1 MVLPPV
7 VTVDDASKAAAQ
19 MYGWQA
25 EAVALTGER
34 DKNYL
39 LRTAEAGDVVLKFI
53 NPAEEAAETDLQIQ
67 VLLWLEQHN
76 CAVMVPKTLRTA
88 AGELVGDYAV
98 GDQVYKVRA
107 YTYLNGVSVAQAQ
120 MSDAMQ
126 QSFGEHAAQL
136 VLALEGFDQ
145 PALSRVLLWDVMHL
159 NQLRAWAEEV
169 LSQDELGQCVFA
181 YLDRFEQTI
190 LPALQALPQQVIH
203 GDISKSNTVASSAD
217 AASIHGVLDFG
228 DLCKAPRV
236 VELAVAAS
244 YALDAETGDLQAAL
258 ARVVDG
264 YAAVLPLSSEE
275 STLVFDLIIARLV
288 QRIVISEWRA
298 SHFPNNR
305 DYILR
310 STAQA
315 RQLLGRLMH
324 ISEAQ
329 KQSGKGQGNA

>member
-1 MVLPPV
+1 MVSPPV
-7 VTVDDASKAAAQ
+7 VTVDDASKVAADL
-19 MYGWQA
+19 YGWQA
-25 EAVALTGER
+25 EAIALTGER

-39 LRTAEAGDVVLKFI
+39 LHTQEAGDVVLKFI

-67 VLLWLEQHN
+67 VLLWLAQQN
-76 CAVMVPKTLRTA
+76 CAVVVPKALRSRTGDLVCDYTV
-88 AGELVGDYAV
+88 GE
-98 GDQVYKVRA
+98 QVYKVRA

-120 MSDAMQ
+120 MGAALQ
-126 QSFGEHAAQL
+126 QSFGAQAAQL
-136 VLALEGFDQ
+136 VRALEGFDH

-169 LSQDELGQCVFA
+169 LPQDEMGQFVFA
-181 YLDRFEQTI
+181 YLNQFGQTI
-190 LPALQALPQQVIH
+190 LPVLQALPQQVIH

-217 AASIHGVLDFG
+217 ATSIHGVLDFG

-258 ARVVDG
+258 AGIVAA
-264 YAAVLPLSSEE
+264 YAAVLPLSEAE
-275 STLVFDLIIARLV
+275 SALIPDLIVARLV

-310 STAQA
+310 SNAQA
-315 RQLLGRLMH
+315 RQLLGQLMQV
-324 ISEAQ
+324 SAAN
-329 KQSGKGQGNA
+329 K

>member
-1 MVLPPV
+1 MVSPPV
-7 VTVDDASKAAAQ
+7 VTVDDASKVASSL
-19 MYGWQA
+19 YGWQA
-25 EAVALTGER
+25 TAEALTGER

-39 LRTAEAGDVVLKFI
+39 LRTKEVGDVVLKFI
-53 NPAEEAAETDLQIQ
+53 NPGEEAAETDLQIQ
-67 VLLWLEQHN
+67 VLLWLEQQQ
-76 CAVMVPKTLRTA
+76 CALQVPKALRNS
-88 AGELVGDYAV
+88 AGALVSDYTI
-98 GDQVYKVRA
+98 GEQTYKVRA
-107 YTYLNGVSVAQAQ
+107 YTYLDGVSVAHAQ
-120 MSDAMQ
+120 MSSALQ
-126 QSFGEHAAQL
+126 QSFGERAAQL
-136 VLALEGFDQ
+136 VRALDGFDHA
-145 PALSRVLLWDVMHL
+145 ALSRVLLWDVMHL

-169 LSQDELGQCVFA
+169 LPEDEMGQFVFA
-181 YLDRFEQTI
+181 YLNQFEQTI

-217 AASIHGVLDFG
+217 ATTIHGVLDFG

-264 YAAVLPLSSEE
+264 YAAVLPLSAEE
-275 STLVFDLIIARLV
+275 SALIFDLIIARLV

-310 STAQA
+310 SNAQA

-324 ISEAQ
+324 VSAAH
-329 KQSGKGQGNA
+329 K

>member
-1 MVLPPV
+1 MVSPPV
-7 VTVDDASKAAAQ
+7 VTVDDASKVAADL
-19 MYGWQA
+19 YGWKA
-25 EAVALTGER
+25 EAIALTGER

-39 LRTAEAGDVVLKFI
+39 LHTQEAGDVVLKFI

-67 VLLWLEQHN
+67 VLLWLAQQN
-76 CAVMVPKTLRTA
+76 CAVVVPKALRSRTGDLVCDYTV
-88 AGELVGDYAV
+88 GE
-98 GDQVYKVRA
+98 QVYKVRA

-120 MSDAMQ
+120 MGAALQ
-126 QSFGEHAAQL
+126 QSFGAQAAQL
-136 VLALEGFDQ
+136 VRALEGFDH

-169 LSQDELGQCVFA
+169 LPQDEMGQFVFA
-181 YLDRFEQTI
+181 YLDQFEQTI
-190 LPALQALPQQVIH
+190 LPVLQALPQQVIH

-217 AASIHGVLDFG
+217 ASSIHGVLDFG

-258 ARVVDG
+258 AGIVAA
-264 YAAVLPLSSEE
+264 YAAVLPLSEAE
-275 STLVFDLIIARLV
+275 SALIPDLIIARLV

-310 STAQA
+310 SNAQA
-315 RQLLGRLMH
+315 RQLLGQLMQV
-324 ISEAQ
+324 SAAN
-329 KQSGKGQGNA
+329 K

>member
-1 MVLPPV
+1 MVSPPV
-7 VTVDDASKAAAQ
+7 VTIDDASKVAADL
-19 MYGWQA
+19 YGWKA
-25 EAVALTGER
+25 EAIALTGER

-39 LRTAEAGDVVLKFI
+39 LHTQEAGDVVLKFI

-67 VLLWLEQHN
+67 VLLWLAQQN
-76 CAVMVPKTLRTA
+76 CAVVVPKALRSRTGDLVCDYTV
-88 AGELVGDYAV
+88 GE
-98 GDQVYKVRA
+98 QVYKVRA

-120 MSDAMQ
+120 MGAALQ
-126 QSFGEHAAQL
+126 QSFGAQAAQL
-136 VLALEGFDQ
+136 VRALEGFDH

-169 LSQDELGQCVFA
+169 LPQDEMGQFVFA
-181 YLDRFEQTI
+181 YLDQFEQTI
-190 LPALQALPQQVIH
+190 LPVLQALPQQVIH

-217 AASIHGVLDFG
+217 ASSIHGVLDFG

-258 ARVVDG
+258 AGIVAA
-264 YAAVLPLSSEE
+264 YAAVLPLSEAE
-275 STLVFDLIIARLV
+275 SALIPDLIVARLV

-310 STAQA
+310 SNAQA
-315 RQLLGRLMH
+315 RQLLGQLMQV
-324 ISEAQ
+324 SAAN
-329 KQSGKGQGNA
+329 K

>member
-1 MVLPPV
+1 MVSPPV
-7 VTVDDASKAAAQ
+7 VTVDDASKVAADL
-19 MYGWQA
+19 YGWQA
-25 EAVALTGER
+25 EAIALTGER

-39 LRTAEAGDVVLKFI
+39 LHTQEAGDVVLKFI

-67 VLLWLEQHN
+67 VLLWLAQQN
-76 CAVMVPKTLRTA
+76 CAVVVPKALRSRTGDLVCDYTV
-88 AGELVGDYAV
+88 GE
-98 GDQVYKVRA
+98 QVYKVRA

-120 MSDAMQ
+120 MGAALQ
-126 QSFGEHAAQL
+126 QSFGTQAAQL
-136 VLALEGFDQ
+136 VRALEGFDH

-169 LSQDELGQCVFA
+169 LPQDEMGQFVFA
-181 YLDRFEQTI
+181 YLDQFEQTI
-190 LPALQALPQQVIH
+190 LPVLQALPQQVIH

-217 AASIHGVLDFG
+217 ASSIHGVLDFG

-258 ARVVDG
+258 AGIVAA
-264 YAAVLPLSSEE
+264 YAAVLPLSEAE
-275 STLVFDLIIARLV
+275 SALIPDLIVARLV

-310 STAQA
+310 SNAQA
-315 RQLLGRLMH
+315 RQLLGQLMQV
-324 ISEAQ
+324 SAAN
-329 KQSGKGQGNA
+329 K

>member
-1 MVLPPV
+1 MVSPPV
-7 VTVDDASKAAAQ
+7 VTIDDASKVAADL
-19 MYGWQA
+19 YGWQA
-25 EAVALTGER
+25 EAIALTGER

-39 LRTAEAGDVVLKFI
+39 LHTQEAGDVVLKFI

-67 VLLWLEQHN
+67 VLLWLAQQN
-76 CAVMVPKTLRTA
+76 CAVVVPKALRSRTGDLVCDYTV
-88 AGELVGDYAV
+88 GE
-98 GDQVYKVRA
+98 QVYKVRA

-120 MSDAMQ
+120 MGAALQ
-126 QSFGEHAAQL
+126 QSFGAQAAQL
-136 VLALEGFDQ
+136 VRALEGFDH

-169 LSQDELGQCVFA
+169 LPQDEMGQFVFA
-181 YLDRFEQTI
+181 YLNQFEQTI
-190 LPALQALPQQVIH
+190 LPVLQALPQQVIH

-217 AASIHGVLDFG
+217 ASSIHGVLDFG

-258 ARVVDG
+258 AGIVAA
-264 YAAVLPLSSEE
+264 YAAVLPLSEAE
-275 STLVFDLIIARLV
+275 SALIPDLIIARLV

-310 STAQA
+310 SNAQA
-315 RQLLGRLMH
+315 RQLLGQLMQV
-324 ISEAQ
+324 SAAN
-329 KQSGKGQGNA
+329 K

>member
-1 MVLPPV
+1 MVSPPV
-7 VTVDDASKAAAQ
+7 VTVDDASKVAADL
-19 MYGWQA
+19 YGWQA
-25 EAVALTGER
+25 EAIALTGER

-39 LRTAEAGDVVLKFI
+39 LRTQEAGDVVLKFI

-67 VLLWLEQHN
+67 VLLWLAQQN
-76 CAVMVPKTLRTA
+76 CAVVVPKALRSRTGDLVCDYTV
-88 AGELVGDYAV
+88 GE
-98 GDQVYKVRA
+98 QVYKVRA

-120 MSDAMQ
+120 MGAALQ
-126 QSFGEHAAQL
+126 QSFGTQAAQL
-136 VLALEGFDQ
+136 VRALEGFDH

-169 LSQDELGQCVFA
+169 LPQDEMGQFVFA
-181 YLDRFEQTI
+181 YLNQFEQTI
-190 LPALQALPQQVIH
+190 LPVLQALPQQVIH

-217 AASIHGVLDFG
+217 ATSIHGVLDFG

-258 ARVVDG
+258 AGIVAA
-264 YAAVLPLSSEE
+264 YAAVLPLSEAE
-275 STLVFDLIIARLV
+275 SALIPDLIIARLV

-310 STAQA
+310 SNAQA
-315 RQLLGRLMH
+315 RQLLGQLMQV
-324 ISEAQ
+324 SAAN
-329 KQSGKGQGNA
+329 K

>member
-1 MVLPPV
+1 MVSPPV
-7 VTVDDASKAAAQ
+7 VTVDDASKVAADL
-19 MYGWQA
+19 YGWKA
-25 EAVALTGER
+25 EAIALTGER

-39 LRTAEAGDVVLKFI
+39 LHTQEAGDVVLKFI

-67 VLLWLEQHN
+67 VLLWLAQQN
-76 CAVMVPKTLRTA
+76 CAVVVPKALRSRTGDLVCDYTV
-88 AGELVGDYAV
+88 GE
-98 GDQVYKVRA
+98 QVYKVRA

-120 MSDAMQ
+120 MGAALQ
-126 QSFGEHAAQL
+126 QSFGAQAAQL
-136 VLALEGFDQ
+136 VRALEGFDH

-169 LSQDELGQCVFA
+169 LPQDEMGQFVFA
-181 YLDRFEQTI
+181 YLDQFEQTI
-190 LPALQALPQQVIH
+190 LPVLQALPQQVIH

-217 AASIHGVLDFG
+217 ASSIHGVLDFG

-258 ARVVDG
+258 AGIVAA
-264 YAAVLPLSSEE
+264 YAAVLPLSEAE
-275 STLVFDLIIARLV
+275 SALIPDLIVARLV

-310 STAQA
+310 SNAQA
-315 RQLLGRLMH
+315 RQLLGQLMQV
-324 ISEAQ
+324 SAAN
-329 KQSGKGQGNA
+329 K

>member
-1 MVLPPV
+1 MVSPPV
-7 VTVDDASKAAAQ
+7 VTVDDASKVAADL
-19 MYGWQA
+19 YGWQA
-25 EAVALTGER
+25 EAIALTGER

-39 LRTAEAGDVVLKFI
+39 LHTQEAGDVVLKFI

-67 VLLWLEQHN
+67 VLLWLAQQN
-76 CAVMVPKTLRTA
+76 CAVVVPKALRSRTGDLVCDYTV
-88 AGELVGDYAV
+88 GE
-98 GDQVYKVRA
+98 QVYKVRA

-120 MSDAMQ
+120 MGAALQ
-126 QSFGEHAAQL
+126 QSFGTQAAQL
-136 VLALEGFDQ
+136 VRALEGFDH

-159 NQLRAWAEEV
+159 HQLRAWAEEV
-169 LSQDELGQCVFA
+169 LPQDEMGQFVFA
-181 YLDRFEQTI
+181 YLDQFEQTI
-190 LPALQALPQQVIH
+190 LPVLQALPQQVIH

-217 AASIHGVLDFG
+217 ASSIHGVLDFG

-258 ARVVDG
+258 AGIVAA
-264 YAAVLPLSSEE
+264 YAAVLPLSEAE
-275 STLVFDLIIARLV
+275 SALIPDLIIARLV

-310 STAQA
+310 SNAQA
-315 RQLLGRLMH
+315 RQLLGQLMQV
-324 ISEAQ
+324 SAAN
-329 KQSGKGQGNA
+329 K

>member
-1 MVLPPV
+1 MVSPPV
-7 VTVDDASKAAAQ
+7 VTVDDASKVAADL
-19 MYGWQA
+19 YGWQA
-25 EAVALTGER
+25 EAIALTGER

-39 LRTAEAGDVVLKFI
+39 LHTQEAGDVVLKFI

-67 VLLWLEQHN
+67 VLLWLAQQN
-76 CAVMVPKTLRTA
+76 CAVVVPKALRSRTGDLVCDYTV
-88 AGELVGDYAV
+88 GE
-98 GDQVYKVRA
+98 QVYKVRA

-120 MSDAMQ
+120 MGAALQ
-126 QSFGEHAAQL
+126 QSFGAQAAQL
-136 VLALEGFDQ
+136 VRALEGFDH

-169 LSQDELGQCVFA
+169 LPQDEMGQFVFA
-181 YLDRFEQTI
+181 YLDQFEQTI
-190 LPALQALPQQVIH
+190 LPVLQALPQQVIH

-217 AASIHGVLDFG
+217 ATSIHGVLDFG

-258 ARVVDG
+258 AGIVAA
-264 YAAVLPLSSEE
+264 YAAVLPLSEAE
-275 STLVFDLIIARLV
+275 SALIPDLIVARLV

-310 STAQA
+310 SNAQA
-315 RQLLGRLMH
+315 RQLLGQLMQV
-324 ISEAQ
+324 SAAN
-329 KQSGKGQGNA
+329 K

>member
-1 MVLPPV
+1 MVSPPV
-7 VTVDDASKAAAQ
+7 VTIDDASKVAADL
-19 MYGWQA
+19 YGWKA
-25 EAVALTGER
+25 EAIALTGER

-39 LRTAEAGDVVLKFI
+39 LHTQEAGDVVLKFI
-53 NPAEEAAETDLQIQ
+53 NHAEEAAETDLQIQ
-67 VLLWLEQHN
+67 VLLWLAQQN
-76 CAVMVPKTLRTA
+76 CAVVVPKALRSRTGDLVCDYTV
-88 AGELVGDYAV
+88 GE
-98 GDQVYKVRA
+98 QVYKVRA

-120 MSDAMQ
+120 MGAALQ
-126 QSFGEHAAQL
+126 QSFGAQAAQL
-136 VLALEGFDQ
+136 VRALEGFDH

-169 LSQDELGQCVFA
+169 LPQDEMGQFVFA
-181 YLDRFEQTI
+181 YLDQFEQTI
-190 LPALQALPQQVIH
+190 LPVLQALPQQVIH

-217 AASIHGVLDFG
+217 ASSIHGVLDFG

-258 ARVVDG
+258 AGIVAA
-264 YAAVLPLSSEE
+264 YAAVLPLSEAE
-275 STLVFDLIIARLV
+275 SALIPDLIVARLV

-310 STAQA
+310 SNAQA
-315 RQLLGRLMH
+315 RQLLGQLMQV
-324 ISEAQ
+324 SAAN
-329 KQSGKGQGNA
+329 K

>member
-1 MVLPPV
+1 MVSPPV
-7 VTVDDASKAAAQ
+7 VTIDDASKVAADL
-19 MYGWQA
+19 YGWQA
-25 EAVALTGER
+25 EAIALTGER

-39 LRTAEAGDVVLKFI
+39 LHTQEAGDVVLKFI

-67 VLLWLEQHN
+67 VLLWLAQQN
-76 CAVMVPKTLRTA
+76 CAVVVPKALRSRTGDLVCDYTV
-88 AGELVGDYAV
+88 GE
-98 GDQVYKVRA
+98 QVYKVRA

-120 MSDAMQ
+120 MGAALQ
-126 QSFGEHAAQL
+126 QSFGTQAAQL
-136 VLALEGFDQ
+136 VRALEGFDH

-169 LSQDELGQCVFA
+169 LPQDEMGQFVFA
-181 YLDRFEQTI
+181 YLNQFEQTI
-190 LPALQALPQQVIH
+190 LPVLQALPQQVIH

-217 AASIHGVLDFG
+217 ATSIHGVLDFG

-258 ARVVDG
+258 AGIVAA
-264 YAAVLPLSSEE
+264 YAAVLPLSEAE
-275 STLVFDLIIARLV
+275 SALIPDLIIARLV

-310 STAQA
+310 SNAQA
-315 RQLLGRLMH
+315 RQLLGQLMQV
-324 ISEAQ
+324 SAAN
-329 KQSGKGQGNA
+329 K

>member
-1 MVLPPV
+1 MVSPPV
-7 VTVDDASKAAAQ
+7 VTVDDASKVAADL
-19 MYGWQA
+19 YGWQA
-25 EAVALTGER
+25 EAIALTGER

-39 LRTAEAGDVVLKFI
+39 LHTQEAGDVVLKFI

-67 VLLWLEQHN
+67 VLLWLAQQN
-76 CAVMVPKTLRTA
+76 CAVVVPKALRSRTGDLVCDYTV
-88 AGELVGDYAV
+88 GE
-98 GDQVYKVRA
+98 QVYKVRA

-120 MSDAMQ
+120 MGAALQ
-126 QSFGEHAAQL
+126 QSFGTQAAQL
-136 VLALEGFDQ
+136 VRALEGFDH

-169 LSQDELGQCVFA
+169 LPQDEMGQFVFA
-181 YLDRFEQTI
+181 YLNQFEQTI
-190 LPALQALPQQVIH
+190 LPVLQALPQQVIH

-217 AASIHGVLDFG
+217 ATSIHGVLDFG

-258 ARVVDG
+258 AGIVAA
-264 YAAVLPLSSEE
+264 YAAVLPLSEAE
-275 STLVFDLIIARLV
+275 SALIPDLIVARLV

-310 STAQA
+310 SNAQA
-315 RQLLGRLMH
+315 RQLLGQLMQV
-324 ISEAQ
+324 SAAN
-329 KQSGKGQGNA
+329 K

>member
-1 MVLPPV
+1 MVSPPV
-7 VTVDDASKAAAQ
+7 VTIDDASKVAADL
-19 MYGWQA
+19 YGWKA
-25 EAVALTGER
+25 EAIALTGER

-39 LRTAEAGDVVLKFI
+39 LHTQEAGDVVLKFI

-67 VLLWLEQHN
+67 VLLWLAQQN
-76 CAVMVPKTLRTA
+76 CAVVVPKALRSRTGDLVCDYTV
-88 AGELVGDYAV
+88 GE
-98 GDQVYKVRA
+98 QVYKVRA

-120 MSDAMQ
+120 MGAALQ
-126 QSFGEHAAQL
+126 QSFGAQAAQL
-136 VLALEGFDQ
+136 VRALEGFDH

-169 LSQDELGQCVFA
+169 LPQDEMGQFVFA
-181 YLDRFEQTI
+181 YLDQFEQTI
-190 LPALQALPQQVIH
+190 LPVLQALPQQVIH

-217 AASIHGVLDFG
+217 ASSIHGVLDFG

-258 ARVVDG
+258 AGIVEA
-264 YAAVLPLSSEE
+264 YAAVLPLSEAE
-275 STLVFDLIIARLV
+275 SALIPDLIVARLV

-310 STAQA
+310 SNAQA
-315 RQLLGRLMH
+315 RQLLGQLMQV
-324 ISEAQ
+324 SAAN
-329 KQSGKGQGNA
+329 K

>member
-1 MVLPPV
+1 MVSPPV
-7 VTVDDASKAAAQ
+7 VTVDDASKVAADL
-19 MYGWQA
+19 YGWQA
-25 EAVALTGER
+25 EAIALTGER

-39 LRTAEAGDVVLKFI
+39 LHTQEAGDVVLKFI

-67 VLLWLEQHN
+67 VLLWLAQQN
-76 CAVMVPKTLRTA
+76 CAVVVPKALRSRTGDLVCDYTV
-88 AGELVGDYAV
+88 GE
-98 GDQVYKVRA
+98 QVYKVRA

-120 MSDAMQ
+120 MGAALQ
-126 QSFGEHAAQL
+126 QSFGAQAAQL
-136 VLALEGFDQ
+136 VRALEGFDH

-169 LSQDELGQCVFA
+169 LPQDEMGQFVFA
-181 YLDRFEQTI
+181 YLDQFEQTI
-190 LPALQALPQQVIH
+190 LPVLQALPQQVIH
-203 GDISKSNTVASSAD
+203 GDISKSNTVANSAD
-217 AASIHGVLDFG
+217 ASSIHGVLDFG

-258 ARVVDG
+258 AGIVAA
-264 YAAVLPLSSEE
+264 YAAVLPLSEAE
-275 STLVFDLIIARLV
+275 SALIPDLIIARLV

-310 STAQA
+310 SNAQA
-315 RQLLGRLMH
+315 RQLLGQLMQV
-324 ISEAQ
+324 SAAN
-329 KQSGKGQGNA
+329 K